1 MEKLHD
7 WDALSVGILDMVKH
21 HVKFTISED
30 SVGKEKMPKLLGSA
44 QSITGGIV
52 VFTDL
57 AEKDLKLATALTS
70 KPYYFKQWNY

>member
-7 WDALSVGILDMVKH
+7 WDALSVGILDIQKH

-30 SVGKEKMPKLLGSA
+30 LVGKEKMPKLLDSA
-44 QSITGGIV
+44 HNIIDSMM

-57 AEKDLKLATALTS
+57 AEKDLKLATELTS
-70 KPYYFKQWNY
+70 KPYYFKQWSY